1 MHRGQTWRRSRL
13 STSSGCMSTTAE
25 REMQWSTHCNTEDV
39 RWTLRE
45 HGITLAGPEPRQ
57 LVAEVPA
64 DVLRSKMRPLIEG
77 FLPDLLS
84 WTSFDIAWAQ
94 RYAVTTLCRML
105 YTLETGE
112 VASKPAAL
120 EWAKSTLPAQWQG
133 LIQQVID
140 DRPLPWNDPPRPG
153 SVEATIAFSEY
164 AKERAAGSLP

>member
-1 MHRGQTWRRSRL
+1 
-13 STSSGCMSTTAE
+13 
-25 REMQWSTHCNTEDV
+25 MQWSTHCNTEDV

-57 LVAEVPA
+57 LVAEVPG

-105 YTLETGE
+105 YTLETGK
-112 VASKPAAL
+112 VTSKPAAL
-120 EWAKSTLPAQWQG
+120 EWAKSALPAQWKR
-133 LIQQVID
+133 LIQQAID
-140 DRPLPWNDPPRPG
+140 DRPLPWNDPPKQG

-164 AKERAAGSLP
+164 ANECAAGLLP